1 MRYVRLAERLN
12 ETLRLVN
19 TYLQLRIEEV
29 KTNLSARQL
38 ADLTKITNIDE
49 VIKDC
54 DQASPIN

>member
-1 MRYVRLAERLN
+1 
-12 ETLRLVN
+12 VN